1 MKCAVTFAAMILWSG
16 LAIAQ
21 ESAISNETT
30 TADETADKAETV
42 AAANAKKEEEF
53 VPPPGYKSKKRGKI
67 TLYCIQDSTV
77 GTRFKTEKCYD
88 EDQMRALI
96 LDREQNNRDFDR
108 ARATCSNPAICAPP

>member
-21 ESAISNETT
+21 ESAISNETAAADDT
-30 TADETADKAETV
+30 TAKAESV
-42 AAANAKKEEEF
+42 AAADAKKEEEF
-53 VPPPGYKSKKRGKI
+53 KPPPGYKTKTRGKI
-67 TLYCIQDSTV
+67 TLYCIQDATV

-88 EDQMRALI
+88 EAQMRDLI
-96 LDREQNNRDFDR
+96 LAKEQNNRDFDR